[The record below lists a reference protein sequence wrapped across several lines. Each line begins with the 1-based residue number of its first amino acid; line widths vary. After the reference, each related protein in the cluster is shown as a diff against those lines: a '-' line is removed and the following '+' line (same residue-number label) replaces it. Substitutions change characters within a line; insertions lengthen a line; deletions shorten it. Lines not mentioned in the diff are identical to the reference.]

1 VSFNHAV
8 LFDAVAGAVP
18 DRECIVWR
26 DRRLTYGAVRDRVNR
41 FANLLLKHGL
51 TVHRPR
57 AELRGWESGQDHV
70 ALYLYNG
77 NEYLEATFGAN
88 EARAVPFNVNY
99 RYVEEELAYLLND
112 AKAGAVVYHST
123 FAPTLAGVLPR
134 LGRPPLLVQVADDS
148 GHGLLPGAVDYEEA
162 LAASA
167 PEKPDTAPD
176 PDDLY
181 ILYTGGTT
189 GMPKGTLW
197 TQAGIYEAA
206 LAPVA
211 LGVDRSS
218 LETVAASVADAT
230 GIRSMPTPPLMHGA
244 AGWFALGTLLGGGTI
259 VIPSTVDHLDAA
271 DVWTTVEREKVQ
283 SMVIVGDAFA
293 RPLAEE
299 LAKGNYDTS
308 SLMVMATGG
317 AITSPVMKARLLE
330 LLPSTMIIDVGGASE
345 TGSQLS
351 QISSAGADITL
362 GVFTPNPTT
371 CVIDDERQKVLEP
384 GHDGIGWLARRGAIP
399 LGYLGDRAKTEAT
412 FPMIAGEPMSV
423 PGDRAR
429 LRADGMVE
437 LLGRESMTINSG
449 GEKVFAEEVEQAL
462 IRHPAVVDALVVGRP
477 SERWGQEIIGVVQL
491 DPAAAAVTDTELI
504 EATSPYL
511 ARYKRPKAIVRAPQV
526 QRSPSG
532 KADYAWAKAQAT
544 QATSTGS

>member
-1 VSFNHAV
+1 VTFNHAV

-18 DRECIVWR
+18 DRECVVWR
-26 DRRLTYGAVRDRVNR
+26 DRRLTYDAVRSRANR

-51 TVHRPR
+51 TAHQPR
-57 AELRGWESGQDHV
+57 GELRGWESGQDHV

-88 EARAVPFNVNY
+88 KARAVPFNVNY

-112 AKAGAVVYHST
+112 AQAGAVVYHSA

-134 LGRPPLLVQVADDS
+134 LRRAPLLIQVADDS

-162 LAASA
+162 LAAST
-167 PEKPDTAPD
+167 PDPPDAEPD

-181 ILYTGGTT
+181 VLYTGGTT

-218 LETVAASVADAT
+218 LETVAASVAGGT
-230 GIRSMPTPPLMHGA
+230 GIRSMPMPPFMHGA
-244 AGWFALGTLLGGGTI
+244 AGWVALGTMLGGGTI
-259 VIPSTVDHLDAA
+259 VIQSTVDRLDAA
-271 DVWTTVEREKVQ
+271 DVWSTIEREKVQ
-283 SMVIVGDAFA
+283 STVIVGDAFA
-293 RPLAEE
+293 RPLVEE
-299 LAKGNYDTS
+299 LARGSYDTS
-308 SLMVMATGG
+308 SLMIVATGG
-317 AITSPVMKARLLE
+317 AITSPAMKARLLE
-330 LLPSTMIIDVGGASE
+330 LLPSAMIIDVGGASE

-351 QISSAGADITL
+351 QISSAGADIKPGL
-362 GVFTPNPTT
+362 FTPNPTT
-371 CVIDDERQKVLEP
+371 CVIDDERQKILDP

-399 LGYLGDRAKTEAT
+399 LGYLGDQAKTEAT
-412 FPMIAGEPMSV
+412 FPTVAGERMSV

-429 LRADGMVE
+429 LRGDGMVE

-477 SERWGQEIIGVVQL
+477 SERWGHEIVGIVQL
-491 DPAAAAVTDTELI
+491 DPDAGPVTDAELI
-504 EATSPYL
+504 EATSEYL

-526 QRSPSG
+526 RRSPSG

-544 QATSTGS
+544 LATS